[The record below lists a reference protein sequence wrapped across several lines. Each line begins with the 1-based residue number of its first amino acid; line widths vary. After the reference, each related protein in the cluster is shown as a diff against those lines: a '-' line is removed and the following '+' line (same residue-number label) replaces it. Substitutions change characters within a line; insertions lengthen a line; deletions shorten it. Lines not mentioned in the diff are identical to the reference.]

1 LEADMQKI
9 TPFLWFDGK
18 AEEAAKFYLS
28 VFEDSNIT
36 NIARYGDAGPGVK
49 GAVMTVGFEI
59 EGQPFIA
66 LNGGS
71 TFSFSPA
78 TSFVV
83 ACQTQEEVDHYWDR
97 LLEGGAALQCGWLT
111 DKYGVTWQIVPTLLL
126 ESLQDK
132 DVARSQ
138 RVMVAMMSMTKFDIA
153 KLRAAY
159 DGV

>member
-1 LEADMQKI
+1 MQKI

-28 VFEDSNIT
+28 VFEDSKIT

-71 TFSFSPA
+71 NFSFSPA

-153 KLRAAY
+153 KLRTAY

>member
-1 LEADMQKI
+1 MQKI

-28 VFEDSNIT
+28 VFEDSKIT